1 MSDSYSNQ
9 QQRGRRDEGS
19 RDGGRGGFRGGRNH
33 GNRDQ
38 GGFRIRLSENEM
50 RSARAI
56 QEALNLRSTVAVLGF
71 AVRTVGQ
78 MLEDGKLDE
87 LVAQHRAQTAQSGAG
102 RREDYGQGSRGQRS
116 EGERKGGARPD
127 PFARPAKPLPVK
139 TEPEHEHADIDAEGN
154 GDQPPA
160 EDTSGD
166 QLAEPVDEEQA
177 KSTAS
182 ATEESKADSEAAD
195 PADSAHQEN

>member
-166 QLAEPVDEEQA
+166 QLAEPVDEDRA

-182 ATEESKADSEAAD
+182 TTEESKADSEAAD